1 MGESVE
7 SQFVA
12 WSNAGIGTTPLHL
25 GLSDELTQEF
35 NTDVEN
41 HTHGAACAISVVK
54 GFTTYGIGNV
64 AASICKYILF
74 DNRTIRLLSFYQ
86 LQLPF
91 HASGH
96 WPEGRIARCH
106 GHKQKSLEDCAE
118 G

>member
-64 AASICKYILF
+64 AASICKYICLSMPAVIGRKGVLR
-74 DNRTIRLLSFYQ
+74 DAMDTNRSRWKTARKVEC
-86 LQLPF
+86 
-91 HASGH
+91 GH
-96 WPEGRIARCH
+96 
-106 GHKQKSLEDCAE
+106 
-118 G
+118 